1 MGEAQWAH
9 RARKGLKYETLAAQ
23 LRSEIISG
31 KWTPGT
37 KVPTESELIKET
49 GFSLT
54 TVRKAYE
61 ALVEE
66 GLVTR
71 QRGAGTFVRE
81 WTPAREGRRGQV
93 GLVLP
98 ETALYYAKVLQGLEN
113 TLATRRVALT
123 LATSNY
129 ELEREREAVEAMLA
143 DGVRGIVMVPAFNAD
158 SVLENLRRVESLQS
172 LPVPVVLVE
181 RSIPEVGAA
190 DPSEH
195 VVSDHAGGAFDA
207 IQHLLGLGHERIA
220 LVLRRAPH
228 TAPGLRAGYRSA
240 CEADGLQQVVIDD
253 EIDAWSADRADRAL
267 TELIDRGCTAALV
280 FGDREAALLES
291 VASRRGISVP
301 DQLAVVSYDDELAE
315 LAGVPLTAISP
326 AKYHVGVTAA
336 EVMLRR
342 VEHGRSF
349 PVMQVTLR
357 PQLVVRESCGAAAL
371 QKSAVG

>member
-1 MGEAQWAH
+1 MSGAPWAPGAQCRNRPLASASDGEIRGQQHEAPRVSCSALMKCYPFSTCKALVLFCAGGGPMREAQWAH

-98 ETALYYAKVLQGLEN
+98 ETALYYAKVLQGLES

-123 LATSNY
+123 LATS
-129 ELEREREAVEAMLA
+129 
-143 DGVRGIVMVPAFNAD
+143 
-158 SVLENLRRVESLQS
+158 
-172 LPVPVVLVE
+172 
-181 RSIPEVGAA
+181 
-190 DPSEH
+190 
-195 VVSDHAGGAFDA
+195 
-207 IQHLLGLGHERIA
+207 
-220 LVLRRAPH
+220 
-228 TAPGLRAGYRSA
+228 
-240 CEADGLQQVVIDD
+240 
-253 EIDAWSADRADRAL
+253 
-267 TELIDRGCTAALV
+267 
-280 FGDREAALLES
+280 
-291 VASRRGISVP
+291 
-301 DQLAVVSYDDELAE
+301 
-315 LAGVPLTAISP
+315 
-326 AKYHVGVTAA
+326 
-336 EVMLRR
+336 
-342 VEHGRSF
+342 
-349 PVMQVTLR
+349 
-357 PQLVVRESCGAAAL
+357 
-371 QKSAVG
+371 